1 MRSPYPDQ
9 TIQKFQLEA
18 GQPRNIRLDPYEVLV
33 FDANT
38 TQLLATLR
46 TATTPSMMGFTI
58 DQKFLLVGNNDSQ
71 LVNMYDLD
79 ALKAVQPIVLPG
91 GHYGRSIAAS
101 NAKLLV
107 LARNELGS
115 VPATIDTVTLGGYS
129 ASALASLGD
138 YKNSVSATSVLSPS
152 PNGATIMMASPD
164 GNVMLYSAASD
175 NFTVSRKDLTAL
187 SGAFASSAYN
197 TYVIGNT
204 VFNASLVPQSTLSTS
219 TGATA
224 SGFYFLNQGGYL
236 VTATTASGP
245 GTIQN
250 LSSLQTTTVK
260 ATAMVEAPLL
270 PSASST
276 SSSSSSSSSTGSG
289 SRLMKALPW
298 PIANRR
304 PPLPQSLIFPMSL
317 VPETGLEPEPVYG
330 MVAFS
335 DHAVPSYR
343 TSCP

>member
-1 MRSPYPDQ
+1 
-9 TIQKFQLEA
+9 
-18 GQPRNIRLDPYEVLV
+18 
-33 FDANT
+33 
-38 TQLLATLR
+38 
-46 TATTPSMMGFTI
+46 
-58 DQKFLLVGNNDSQ
+58 
-71 LVNMYDLD
+71 
-79 ALKAVQPIVLPG
+79 
-91 GHYGRSIAAS
+91 
-101 NAKLLV
+101 
-107 LARNELGS
+107 
-115 VPATIDTVTLGGYS
+115 
-129 ASALASLGD
+129 
-138 YKNSVSATSVLSPS
+138 
-152 PNGATIMMASPD
+152 MMASPD

-276 SSSSSSSSSTGSG
+276 SSSSSSSTGSG
-289 SRLMKALPW
+289 STSAYTLNSFTRT
-298 PIANRR
+298 IAPLTSSGTIIVLTTSGFTVLSANYDAATA
-304 PPLPQSLIFPMSL
+304 PPSIRAWSTPP
-317 VPETGLEPEPVYG
+317 
-330 MVAFS
+330 MVA
-335 DHAVPSYR
+335 R
-343 TSCP
+343 R